1 MLISII
7 LLKAKKVI
15 ELLKYDVIKIDQH
28 IYQER

>member
-1 MLISII
+1 MLISNV